1 MVAGCSPDIIGILN
15 PVNGGIIN
23 DDCQVGGNAEVGS
36 LFYFVTRNG
45 LFYIIII
52 FYHFISI
59 FINRIS

>member
-45 LFYIIII
+45 LFLYYYYYYL
-52 FYHFISI
+52 FYFN
-59 FINRIS
+59 FYQ